1 MTLTP
6 MPKMLKQALEGGYAL
21 GYFEAW
27 DAYSLEAVLEASEE
41 ERSPAILGFGGMMVD
56 RAWLDNGGVT
66 LLGAVGRSLAERA
79 RVPVCLLL
87 NEVPAYGHALQ
98 GMDVGFNAI
107 MLDTEDLPTQ
117 EASEQVK
124 RLVKEAHSRG
134 AAVEAEIGTLATAT
148 LDGVDRSR
156 SKLTNPDE
164 AADFVAATGVDCLG
178 VSIGNIH
185 MLTGEVAPVD
195 MERLAAIRRR
205 VNVPL
210 VIHGGTSFPPEAV
223 PQAIAHGVAKFNV
236 GTVLKQVFL
245 AGVQETIGGW
255 SDTVNVQV
263 VLGSHKQA
271 DLMAAGKAQMKAK
284 VKELIRLYR
293 SAGKAS

>member
-6 MPKMLKQALEGGYAL
+6 MPKMLKQALEGGYAV

-27 DAYSLEAVLEASEE
+27 DIYSLEAVLEASEE

-66 LLGAVGRSLAERA
+66 LLGAVGRSLADRA

-87 NEVPAYGHALQ
+87 NEVPAYEHTLQ

-107 MLDTEDLPTQ
+107 MLDTEDLPPQ

-124 RLVKEAHSRG
+124 RLVEEAHSRDV
-134 AAVEAEIGTLATAT
+134 AVEAELGTLPTAT
-148 LDGVDRSR
+148 LDGVDRSE
-156 SKLTNPDE
+156 SVLTDPDE
-164 AADFVAATGVDCLG
+164 AAAFVAATGVDCLG

-185 MLTGEVAPVD
+185 MMTGEMASVD
-195 MERLAAIRRR
+195 MERLAAIHQR
-205 VNVPL
+205 VKVPL

-236 GTVLKQVFL
+236 GTVLKKVFL
-245 AGVQETIGGW
+245 DGVRETVGGW
-255 SDTVNVQV
+255 SDMVDVQAV
-263 VLGSHKQA
+263 VGSHNQA

-293 SAGKAS
+293 SDGKDS